1 MNISYPLSSSY
12 LSVKSRF
19 EMVTVKAKSN
29 TFFDTNMFSRQ
40 NKTQCLALNVA
51 KTFNRR
57 ALTSYRK
64 SRQVALMKKSSSTFI
79 IFFNIS
85 LVWNLKAH
93 KYRLYSKSRNFILNQ
108 FFGEEGETWV
118 KQNTAKAHWFCKQYL
133 HLVFINWKTL
143 QPMSALASLRTT
155 LFS

>member
-12 LSVKSRF
+12 LSVKSPVLKWRLLKQ
-19 EMVTVKAKSN
+19 KAVLLLTLTCFPAKI
-29 TFFDTNMFSRQ
+29 
-40 NKTQCLALNVA
+40 KQCLALNVA

-133 HLVFINWKTL
+133 HLVFINWKNT
-143 QPMSALASLRTT
+143 SADVS
-155 LFS
+155 SG